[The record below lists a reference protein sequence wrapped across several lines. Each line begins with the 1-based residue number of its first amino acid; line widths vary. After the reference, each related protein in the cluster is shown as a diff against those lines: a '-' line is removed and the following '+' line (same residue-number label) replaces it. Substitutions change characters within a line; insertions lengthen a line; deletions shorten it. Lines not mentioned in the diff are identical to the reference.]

1 VLVLE
6 LYRTADF
13 LHSLKG
19 EALRPL
25 NPFLCNSA
33 PSPSFLSANV
43 YGMNHDY
50 YLGAK
55 YVILKLRERLVTR
68 LDEKSFKILE
78 NELENIERELDLRL
92 FVSEEQKKD

>member
-1 VLVLE
+1 
-6 LYRTADF
+6 
-13 LHSLKG
+13 
-19 EALRPL
+19 
-25 NPFLCNSA
+25 
-33 PSPSFLSANV
+33 
-43 YGMNHDY
+43 MNHDY

-68 LDEKSFKILE
+68 LDEKSFNILE